1 MQEVLHVVRC
11 GLRLAADIGI
21 GVSKAR
27 LDDVSRGGVQSP
39 TPAREVAKPKNR
51 ISSDVEGTV
60 RREAHTD
67 RSCPFAVLGVQGHG
81 EHCSE
86 QFLGLV
92 AFEGRLHLHTGHPID
107 GFVLHSLVVC
117 PTASVHQRPR

>member
-1 MQEVLHVVRC
+1 MTPSCSGRYRFSRSGLRDAPWRPPPPPRRAHHSGGSGDLPMQEVLHVVRR

-27 LDDVSRGGVQSP
+27 LDDVTRGGVQSP

-51 ISSDVEGTV
+51 ISSDVEVTV

-67 RSCPFAVLGVQGHG
+67 R
-81 EHCSE
+81 
-86 QFLGLV
+86 
-92 AFEGRLHLHTGHPID
+92 
-107 GFVLHSLVVC
+107 
-117 PTASVHQRPR
+117 